1 MHIGYTFGTSGMFEG
16 VQVYLDAS
24 NLLDEDPPFVN
35 APIGFDPFNANP
47 IGRLLTVGV
56 SKKW

>member
-1 MHIGYTFGTSGMFEG
+1 M
-16 VQVYLDAS
+16 QVYLDAS

-35 APIGFDPFNANP
+35 ATIGFDPFNANP